1 MGMRVVTALRAG
13 EHEVGRFK
21 AKNDAFVGAML
32 RMQLASYMTGALPGT
47 LMTGATS
54 AVILYGGWRIIEG
67 DMSIGTLVAFMTYH
81 MRLLSPIQ
89 TLMGLTSGLASARVS
104 LGRIFEL
111 FDTRPDVEERADA
124 VAIGRVR
131 GDIRFEQ
138 VAMRYD
144 RDPVL
149 RDMDLT
155 ISAGSICAILGPSGV
170 GKSTMADLI
179 VRHADPTGGRI
190 LLDGHDL
197 RDLRLDDL
205 RREVMLVDQS
215 PWLFNDSIAANIGFA
230 LPDVRI
236 EDIEAAA
243 HAAGLDA
250 FLARLPEGLDTR
262 TGERGLAL
270 SAGER
275 QRIVIARALLRRP
288 SVLILDEPTSA
299 LDGETEALVAQRLRG
314 ALPDATI
321 ILITHKPAL
330 ARIADRIV
338 MITDGQ
344 AHVAQQPEP
353 AHA

>member
-1 MGMRVVTALRAG
+1 
-13 EHEVGRFK
+13 
-21 AKNDAFVGAML
+21 
-32 RMQLASYMTGALPGT
+32 
-47 LMTGATS
+47 
-54 AVILYGGWRIIEG
+54 
-67 DMSIGTLVAFMTYH
+67 
-81 MRLLSPIQ
+81 
-89 TLMGLTSGLASARVS
+89 
-104 LGRIFEL
+104 
-111 FDTRPDVEERADA
+111 
-124 VAIGRVR
+124 
-131 GDIRFEQ
+131 
-138 VAMRYD
+138 
-144 RDPVL
+144 
-149 RDMDLT
+149 
-155 ISAGSICAILGPSGV
+155 
-170 GKSTMADLI
+170 
-179 VRHADPTGGRI
+179 
-190 LLDGHDL
+190 
-197 RDLRLDDL
+197 
-205 RREVMLVDQS
+205 
-215 PWLFNDSIAANIGFA
+215 
-230 LPDVRI
+230 VRI

-338 MITDGQ
+338 TITDGQ
-344 AHVAQQPEP
+344 AQVAQQPEP